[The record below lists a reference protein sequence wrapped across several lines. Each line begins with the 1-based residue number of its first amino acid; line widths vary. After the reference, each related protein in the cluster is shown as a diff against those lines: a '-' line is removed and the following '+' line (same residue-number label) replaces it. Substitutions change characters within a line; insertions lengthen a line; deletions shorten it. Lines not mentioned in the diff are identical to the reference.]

1 MCGGMC
7 PWITAAA
14 QAASWRAA
22 VGPARTWV
30 RSTTRNRA
38 SAAEAGRWGT
48 RSESLGRAELAE
60 HAGED
65 AFEQRGVGRLAQHD
79 DVAQAEALR
88 QIAARAFEDG
98 FSLPVD

>member
-1 MCGGMC
+1 MCSGIC
-7 PWITAAA
+7 TWITSAP
-14 QAASWRAA
+14 QSASWRAA

-48 RSESLGRAELAE
+48 RRESLGRGELAE

-65 AFEQRGVGRLAQHD
+65 AFAQRGVGRLAQHD
-79 DVAQAEALR
+79 HVAQAAALR
-88 QIAARAFEDG
+88 QVAARAFEDG